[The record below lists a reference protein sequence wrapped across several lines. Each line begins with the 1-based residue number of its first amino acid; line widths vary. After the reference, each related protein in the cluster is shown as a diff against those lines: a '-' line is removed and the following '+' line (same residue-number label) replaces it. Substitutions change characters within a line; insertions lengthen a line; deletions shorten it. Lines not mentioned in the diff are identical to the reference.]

1 METARERRRFDGM
14 TRTLI
19 AYATVEGHTATIAEF
34 MRDELEAADHEVTLL
49 EIRDGSE
56 ELPPDVDAVIVGGSI
71 HAGHHKKALV
81 AFAKANRDRL
91 AELSAGFFTVCLSAL
106 DDSDEGRTTTAEYVQ
121 AFRTATGW
129 EPRHAAVFPGRLAW
143 TQYDVFTRLLMRV
156 IMRGRGS
163 GDRDVHRDY
172 DYTDYDAVRRF
183 ARMVLQT
190 PDRAAVA

>member
-1 METARERRRFDGM
+1 MERRRAGRSVNAM
-14 TRTLI
+14 PRLLI

-34 MRDELEAADHEVTLL
+34 MRDELQAGGHDVSLL
-49 EIRDGSE
+49 EISHGDE
-56 ELPPDVDAVIVGGSI
+56 KLPSDIDAVIVGGSI
-71 HAGHHKKALV
+71 HVGHHKKQLV

-183 ARMVLQT
+183 ATAVT
-190 PDRAAVA
+190 GSTDRVAVA